1 MTDGLSV
8 ICYPRGVPIPCSSAI
23 VSDRC
28 ILLLSRPS
36 GPALRWDRGRP
47 ARLLAKRRKS
57 GRDTRGPSVEWGQ
70 WDTSFD
76 KRGTHASPNL
86 RWYHKGVYARLRRA
100 MGADGRADAVDC
112 GRRGAR
118 CIQISRLEWPV
129 AAGGRDP
136 HRGGWNGTP
145 RAGATAAPETRI
157 SSPPVS
163 PPCPI

>member
-57 GRDTRGPSVEWGQ
+57 GRGARGPGVERGQ
-70 WDTSFD
+70 GDSSFA

-86 RWYHKGVYARLRRA
+86 RWYPKGVYARLRPA
-100 MGADGRADAVDC
+100 MGADRRADAVAFG
-112 GRRGAR
+112 GRVAR
-118 CIQISRLEWPV
+118 CIQISRLEW
-129 AAGGRDP
+129 
-136 HRGGWNGTP
+136 
-145 RAGATAAPETRI
+145 
-157 SSPPVS
+157 
-163 PPCPI
+163 